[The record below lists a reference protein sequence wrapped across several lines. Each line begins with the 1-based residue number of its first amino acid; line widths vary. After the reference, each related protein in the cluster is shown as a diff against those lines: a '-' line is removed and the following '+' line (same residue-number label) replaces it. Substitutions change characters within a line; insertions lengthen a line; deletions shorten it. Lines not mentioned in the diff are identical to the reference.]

1 MGELFKDGD
10 SRPIAS
16 DDLAMDRRARDLH
29 ALQQV
34 PIFQSSHRS
43 NEYVFLAFFDG
54 TGQDVN
60 DPRQR
65 PTNIGSLARQAEL
78 LERDPDNR
86 VASHYVE
93 GIGTQARFLPRIVD
107 QFRPFTWDDKIAEA
121 YVELSRQTRR
131 WKEGNADAQ
140 VRVAGVGYSRGAVLS
155 AGLARLVDERGILH
169 PEDLRFGHDANG
181 NLTVNSDRPP
191 LVPPGHTAQ
200 ALALLDP
207 VATNMPKGY
216 DARVPPSV
224 VSALSIAAAHEQRTS
239 FPHQTIIEPGLSQD
253 RRFASV
259 LMPGGHSNI
268 GGGAAAAGLE
278 SMAHNRMVDYLN
290 GLRDQPVFEY
300 RDLPDDPAQYT
311 VYQARGVTAVPGLD
325 RDGLRDTRTELAN
338 CTVVD
343 LCRNAEPMDSVLA
356 GQFEYRHLPSLA
368 DGPVFSEPLQ
378 TVSRAASAGTSPCD
392 AAEKREASA
401 TRPQPGAATPDR
413 PDHPHHELLLQIRGH
428 TLERE
433 REGAIRFG
441 DDHERERF
449 CRYAL
454 AACVDNRREHQSL
467 YPGRSSG
474 GNDAGIARADH
485 IVIGTRHHAF
495 VIQGDARDPA
505 ARRIAFTVEDARQT
519 PVEQSDRALADAGHD
534 VALPAAAALQR
545 EASQHPRNPIHDTAS
560 PVR

>member
-1 MGELFKDGD
+1 MGEVFRDGE
-10 SRPIAS
+10 SRPVAA
-16 DDLAMDRRARDLH
+16 DDLAMAERARDLQ
-29 ALQQV
+29 ALQRLPVLQRAAT
-34 PIFQSSHRS
+34 SSEHLF
-43 NEYVFLAFFDG
+43 VTLFDG
-54 TGQDVN
+54 TGQDAESASQ
-60 DPRQR
+60 PL
-65 PTNIGSLARQAEL
+65 TNIGHIKDQLDRIKKDPEL
-78 LERDPDNR
+78 RIGG
-86 VASHYVE
+86 HYVE
-93 GIGTQARFLPRIVD
+93 GIGTQKNPIIRTAD
-107 QFRPFTWDDKIAEA
+107 QLLAFSWDEKIREA
-121 YVELSRQTRR
+121 YSALSQQT
-131 WKEGNADAQ
+131 WEWQQQDPDTQ
-140 VRVAGVGYSRGAVLS
+140 VRVVTGGYSRGAVLA
-155 AGLARLVDERGILH
+155 AGLARLVDEHGILH

-181 NLTVNSDRPP
+181 NLTVSSDRPP

-207 VATNMPKGY
+207 VATNMPKGF

-224 VSALSIAAAHEQRTS
+224 VSALSIAAAHERRTS

-290 GLRDQPVFEY
+290 GLRDRPVFEY
-300 RDLPDDPAQYT
+300 RDLPDDPAQYS

-343 LCRNAEPMDSVLA
+343 LCRAAEPMDTVLA
-356 GQFEYRHLPSLA
+356 GRFEYRHLPSLA
-368 DGPVFSEPLQ
+368 AGPVFSEPLNS
-378 TVSRAASAGTSPCD
+378 VSRAAPSGASPGD
-392 AAEKREASA
+392 VAETREASA
-401 TRPQPGAATPDR
+401 TRQQPNAAAPDR
-413 PDHPHHELLLQIRGH
+413 PDHPHHDLLQQIRGH

-467 YPGRSSG
+467 YPGRSSSG
-474 GNDAGIARADH
+474 SDAGIARADH
-485 IVIGTRHHAF
+485 IVIGTRQHAF

-505 ARRIAFTVEDARQT
+505 ARRIAFTMDDARQT
-519 PVEQSDRALADAGHD
+519 PVEQSDRALAGAGHD
-534 VALPAAAALQR
+534 VELPAAAVLQRDALQ
-545 EASQHPRNPIHDTAS
+545 QPRNPAHDTAS
-560 PVR
+560 PAR

>member
-1 MGELFKDGD
+1 MGEFFRDGD
-10 SRPIAS
+10 SRPVTS
-16 DDLAMDRRARDLH
+16 GELAMDLRAKGLLT
-29 ALQQV
+29 LQRV
-34 PIFQSSHRS
+34 PILQDTEGAGQYIFF
-43 NEYVFLAFFDG
+43 VLFDG
-54 TGQDVN
+54 TGQDVAN
-60 DPRQR
+60 PDQA
-65 PTNIGSLARQAEL
+65 PTNIGLLKGQLDGLKKQSEL
-78 LERDPDNR
+78 RIGG
-86 VASHYVE
+86 HYVE
-93 GIGTQARFLPRIVD
+93 GIGTQSQLVPRLID
-107 QFRPFTWDDKIAEA
+107 QWRPYSWDEKIAEA
-121 YVELSRQTRR
+121 YVELARQTRR
-131 WKEGNADAQ
+131 WKEHDPDAQ
-140 VRVAGVGYSRGAVLS
+140 VRVAGVGYSRGAVLA
-155 AGLARLVDERGILH
+155 AGLARLVDEHGILH
-169 PEDLRFGHDANG
+169 PEDLHFDHDANG

-207 VATNMPKGY
+207 VATNMPKGF

-224 VSALSIAAAHEQRTS
+224 VSALSIAAAHERRTS

-290 GLRDQPVFEY
+290 GLRDRPVFEY
-300 RDLPDDPAQYT
+300 RDLPDDPAQYS

-368 DGPVFSEPLQ
+368 AGPVFSEPLQ
-378 TVSRAASAGTSPCD
+378 TVSRAASAGTSPGD

-401 TRPQPGAATPDR
+401 TRPQPSAATPDR
-413 PDHPHHELLLQIRGH
+413 PDHPHHDLLQQIRGH

-467 YPGRSSG
+467 YPGRSTS
-474 GNDAGIARADH
+474 GNDTGIARADH

-519 PVEQSDRALADAGHD
+519 PVEQSDRALAVAGHD

-560 PVR
+560 PAH

>member
-1 MGELFKDGD
+1 MGEFFRDGD
-10 SRPIAS
+10 SRPVTS
-16 DDLAMDRRARDLH
+16 GELAMDLRAKGLLT
-29 ALQQV
+29 LQKV
-34 PIFQSSHRS
+34 PILQGTDGAGQYMFF
-43 NEYVFLAFFDG
+43 VLFDG
-54 TGQDVN
+54 TGQDVAN
-60 DPRQR
+60 PDQA
-65 PTNIGSLARQAEL
+65 PTNIGLLKGQLDGLKKQSEL
-78 LERDPDNR
+78 RIGG
-86 VASHYVE
+86 HYVE
-93 GIGTQARFLPRIVD
+93 GIGTQSHLVPRLID
-107 QFRPFTWDDKIAEA
+107 QWRPYSWDEKIAEA
-121 YVELSRQTRR
+121 YVELARQARR
-131 WKEGNADAQ
+131 WKEHDPDAQ
-140 VRVAGVGYSRGAVLS
+140 VRVAEVGYSRGAVLA
-155 AGLARLVDERGILH
+155 AGLARLVDEHGILH

-181 NLTVNSDRPP
+181 NLTVGSDRPP
-191 LVPPGHTAQ
+191 LVPPGQTAQ

-343 LCRNAEPMDSVLA
+343 LCRAAEPMDTVLA
-356 GQFEYRHLPSLA
+356 GRFEYRHQPSLA
-368 DGPVFSEPLQ
+368 AGPVFSEPLHS
-378 TVSRAASAGTSPCD
+378 VSRATPAGASPGD
-392 AAEKREASA
+392 VAETREASA
-401 TRPQPGAATPDR
+401 TRPQPSAAAPDR
-413 PDHPHHELLLQIRGH
+413 PDHPHHDLLQQIRGH

-433 REGAIRFG
+433 REGAICF
-441 DDHERERF
+441 DDDLERERF

-467 YPGRSSG
+467 YPGRSSSG
-474 GNDAGIARADH
+474 SDAGIARADH
-485 IVIGTRHHAF
+485 IVIGTRQHAF

-519 PVEQSDRALADAGHD
+519 PVEQSDRVLAVAGHD
-534 VALPAAAALQR
+534 VALPAAAVLQR
-545 EASQHPRNPIHDTAS
+545 DASQQPRNPVHDPAS

>member
-1 MGELFKDGD
+1 MGEFFRDGE
-10 SRPIAS
+10 SRPVTS
-16 DDLAMDRRARDLH
+16 DEIAMDRRARDLQS
-29 ALQQV
+29 LQRV
-34 PIFQSSHRS
+34 PVLQRAESDH
-43 NEYVFLAFFDG
+43 EYLFFAMFDG
-54 TGQDVN
+54 TGQDAENV
-60 DPRQR
+60 DQR
-65 PTNIGSLARQAEL
+65 PTNIGHLREQVYELSLDRSQ
-78 LERDPDNR
+78 RIGG
-86 VASHYVE
+86 HYVE
-93 GIGTQARFLPRIVD
+93 GIGTQRQLVPRLID
-107 QFRPFTWDDKIAEA
+107 QWRPYSWDEKIAEA
-121 YVELSRQTRR
+121 YVELARQARR
-131 WKEGNADAQ
+131 WKEHDPDAQ
-140 VRVAGVGYSRGAVLS
+140 VRVAEVGYSRGAVLA
-155 AGLARLVDERGILH
+155 AGLARLVDEHGILH

-181 NLTVNSDRPP
+181 NLTVGSDRPP

-368 DGPVFSEPLQ
+368 AGPVFSEPLQ
-378 TVSRAASAGTSPCD
+378 TVSRAASAGTSPGD

-401 TRPQPGAATPDR
+401 TRPQPSAATPDR
-413 PDHPHHELLLQIRGH
+413 PDHPHHDLLQQIRGH

-467 YPGRSSG
+467 YPGRSTS
-474 GNDAGIARADH
+474 GNDTGIARADH

-519 PVEQSDRALADAGHD
+519 PVEQSDQALAVAGHD

-560 PVR
+560 LAR